1 MSARLFQGRE
11 ICAEG
16 RGVARGVSP
25 PPSPRSLFMHFL
37 RSKEKKEEGKPA
49 GRADRLHS
57 REILDPGQHHFS
69 GIKPQLVGPL
79 LTRLREAKIGAAT
92 ADGGGVGPL
101 ESEVARQLAALEEET
116 VGTQAKLARR

>member
-1 MSARLFQGRE
+1 LQR
-11 ICAEG
+11 
-16 RGVARGVSP
+16 
-25 PPSPRSLFMHFL
+25 
-37 RSKEKKEEGKPA
+37 KEKKEEGKPA

-92 ADGGGVGPL
+92 ADRGGVGPL
-101 ESEVARQLAALEEET
+101 ESEVAGQLAALEEEEET
-116 VGTQAKLARR
+116 FGTQAKVARR